1 MNNYEF
7 YLEKPTN
14 KDGFYLQIIK
24 ETINPRDIVATRRQT
39 TDGGLKSVIS
49 VPIPTLVTMYNV
61 ISELKNKVYISQL
74 LSFLDL
80 YHPFVYTKDYHNQ
93 QYNIGYVGMKA
104 NSYFYN
110 IDGQTLVD
118 IYNLPFACGLIV
130 DESPISSEL
139 FQVDASYCRGIGTN
153 DICVVNSR
161 TNPLERMRSG
171 MFNDMI
177 ISAIVLNT
185 MDLLQTDTSI
195 FEID

>member
-1 MNNYEF
+1 MSSIKKEKHMNKN
-7 YLEKPTN
+7 
-14 KDGFYLQIIK
+14 DFYLQIIK

-39 TDGGLKSVIS
+39 TDSGVKSVIS

-80 YHPFVYTKDYHNQ
+80 YHPFVYTKNYNNQ

-130 DESPISSEL
+130 DESPISNEL

-161 TNPLERMRSG
+161 TIPLERMRSG

>member
-1 MNNYEF
+1 MSSIKKEKHMNKN
-7 YLEKPTN
+7 
-14 KDGFYLQIIK
+14 DFYLQIIK

-39 TDGGLKSVIS
+39 TDGGVKSVIS
-49 VPIPTLVTMYNV
+49 VPISTLVTMYNV
-61 ISELKNKVYISQL
+61 IGELKNKVNISRL

-80 YHPFVYTKDYHNQ
+80 YHPFVYTKDYNNR

-118 IYNLPFACGLIV
+118 IYNLPFVCGLIV

-153 DICVVNSR
+153 DLGVVNSR
-161 TNPLERMRSG
+161 TNLFEHMRSG
-171 MFNDMI
+171 MFNDMV